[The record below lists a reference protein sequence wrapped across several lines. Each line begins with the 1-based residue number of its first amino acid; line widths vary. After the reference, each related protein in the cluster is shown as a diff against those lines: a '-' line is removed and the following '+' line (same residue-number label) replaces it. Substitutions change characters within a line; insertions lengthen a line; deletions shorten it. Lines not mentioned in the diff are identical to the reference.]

1 MVCLELVG
9 GMMTVC
15 VDLRRQPVTGTRRRS
30 PFTGLQAKAYERI
43 LILFKVGILI

>member
-30 PFTGLQAKAYERI
+30 LFTGLQARAYERI
-43 LILFKVGILI
+43 LVLFKVGILI